1 MSADFIML
9 LIMAW
14 RQTTHP
20 MLPTYLDRRPFNRP
34 DVGIACPDG
43 LTLALAQQSLIP
55 VLDTRAD
62 GNCGLH
68 GFIIS
73 LVDKVALSVQLILN
87 RAIGRAQ

>member
-1 MSADFIML
+1 MLLLL

-14 RQTTHP
+14 GLTAHP
-20 MLPTYLDRRPFNRP
+20 LLPTYVARRPCNRP
-34 DVGIACPDG
+34 DVGIACPHG

>member
-1 MSADFIML
+1 
-9 LIMAW
+9 MAW
-14 RQTTHP
+14 RLTAHP
-20 MLPTYLDRRPFNRP
+20 LLPTYAAKRPVNPP
-34 DVGIACPDG
+34 DAGIACPHG
-43 LTLALAQQSLIP
+43 LTLALAQQSQIP

-87 RAIGRAQ
+87 RAIRRAQ